1 MKKARW
7 RCIPSPPCFFSLTGI
22 NREIACEILGDY
34 GLLVE
39 TAENGAEAVEMVAKS
54 QPGYYDMVLM
64 DIQMPVLN
72 GHDATV
78 RIRQLAD
85 KKLANVPIVA
95 MTANAFDEDRK
106 EAEKHGMDGF
116 ISKPINMKEVTE
128 ALSRFLK

>member
-1 MKKARW
+1 MKKILIADDAEFNRD
-7 RCIPSPPCFFSLTGI
+7 ILKEIFSEQYEVL
-22 NREIACEILGDY
+22 E
-34 GLLVE
+34 
-39 TAENGAEAVEMVAKS
+39 AENGAEAVELVAKS

-72 GHDATV
+72 GHDATM

-85 KKLANVPIVA
+85 RKLAAIPIVA

-106 EAEKHGMDGF
+106 DAEKHGMDGF

-128 ALSRFLK
+128 ALSRFL